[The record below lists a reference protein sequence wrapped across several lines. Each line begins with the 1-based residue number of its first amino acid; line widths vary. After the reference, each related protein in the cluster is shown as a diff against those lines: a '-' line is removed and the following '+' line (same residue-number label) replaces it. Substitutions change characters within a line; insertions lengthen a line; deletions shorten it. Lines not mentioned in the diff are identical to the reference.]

1 MRDYK
6 ITCDVYARWHER
18 PVRYRVYVDQ
28 ILLTER
34 DFIWSGSEFYI
45 REHISVAL
53 EPGAHCLQLQ
63 VVGNSGAVDARNI
76 TVDGTASSTDF
87 VTA

>member
-1 MRDYK
+1 MQEHK

-18 PVRYRVYVDQ
+18 PVRYRVFVDET
-28 ILLTER
+28 LLTER

-45 REHISVAL
+45 REHIFVAL
-53 EPGAHCLQLQ
+53 DPGVHRLQLT
-63 VVGNSGAVDARNI
+63 VVGDSGAVDARNI
-76 TVDGTASSTDF
+76 TVDGTPSSNDF